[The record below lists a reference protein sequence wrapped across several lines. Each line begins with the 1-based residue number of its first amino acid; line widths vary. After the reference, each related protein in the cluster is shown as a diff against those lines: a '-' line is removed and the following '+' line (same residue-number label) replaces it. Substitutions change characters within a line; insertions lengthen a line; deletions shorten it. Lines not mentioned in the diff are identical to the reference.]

1 MRLRILA
8 AGSMAAMPIEPDVKD
23 WTWVIT
29 ERCRE
34 CGFDG
39 ASVDPE
45 SLAGRFRANAA
56 AWPAVLQRPDA
67 TERPDDSTW
76 SPVEYACHV
85 RDVHRIFGARL
96 RAMLEEDD
104 PEFENWDQDAMAVAD
119 DYASQDPAVVA
130 GELVKAAEAV
140 AATYAEVSGAQ
151 WERPGRRSNGSVFT
165 VDTIGRYHLH
175 DVVHHLRD
183 VGG

>member
-1 MRLRILA
+1 
-8 AGSMAAMPIEPDVKD
+8 MPIEPDVKD

-29 ERCRE
+29 ERCPE

-39 ASVDPE
+39 AAVEAID
-45 SLAGRFRANAA
+45 LAGLFRDNASR
-56 AWPAVLQRPDA
+56 WPAVLAGTGA

-76 SPVEYACHV
+76 SPLEYACHV

-96 RAMLEEDD
+96 RLMLDEDD
-104 PEFENWDQDAMAVAD
+104 PEFENWDQDAAAVAD
-119 DYASQDPAVVA
+119 DYGAQAPAVVA
-130 GELVKAAEAV
+130 DELVAAAEAV
-140 AATYAEVSGAQ
+140 AATYDEVSGPQ
-151 WERPGRRSNGSVFT
+151 WQRPGRRSNGSDFT

-183 VGG
+183 VRG